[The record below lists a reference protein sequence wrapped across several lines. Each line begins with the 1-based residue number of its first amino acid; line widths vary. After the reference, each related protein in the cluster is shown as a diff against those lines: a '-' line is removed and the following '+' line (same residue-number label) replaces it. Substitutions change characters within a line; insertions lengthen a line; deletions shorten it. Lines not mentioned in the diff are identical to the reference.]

1 LKKKKM
7 LDLTGLEK
15 LAEDRLSSLLEKK

>member
-1 LKKKKM
+1 MVLKRSDLG

-15 LAEDRLSSLLEKK
+15 LGGLSLAT